1 MGLRTLI
8 KDCLNGEKAY
18 AAKAPQNAIYTY
30 SVWSVVS
37 DIKDNA
43 LAGQCDL
50 EKIRFDLNTYSDDY
64 TSAVNESTALQ
75 TKLLSY
81 ELFSCVI
88 FTVSESVEDGGAVHR
103 VRVDFT
109 LSV

>member
-1 MGLRTLI
+1 MLRELI
-8 KDCLNGEKAY
+8 AECLGDGSSF
-18 AAKAPQNAIYTY
+18 AAVAPQGKTFPY

-37 DIKDNA
+37 EIKDNA

-50 EKIRFDLNTYSDDY
+50 EKIRFDINSYSDVYDK
-64 TSAVNESTALQ
+64 AVVESQLMQ
-75 TKLLSY
+75 IKLLASDKFKCII
-81 ELFSCVI
+81 FS
-88 FTVSESVEDGGAVHR
+88 VSESVEDNGKVHR